1 MDSYFGAV
9 ILQARNRAAGIIP
22 NLEDY
27 MVTRRDTSGCRQ
39 CWALLE
45 YGYNLHLPD
54 EVMEDPIIQS
64 LGEATNDFVS
74 WTNVSG
80 YQMRFPKPIAYP
92 RVQSSFASFRTST
105 PTTVSKPGATLITW
119 SPL

>member
-1 MDSYFGAV
+1 MRSEATPGAQKRFIDTMDSYFEAV

-27 MVTRRDTSGCRQ
+27 KVTRRDTSGCRQ

-45 YGYNLHLPD
+45 YGYGLHLPD

-80 YQMRFPKPIAYP
+80 YQM
-92 RVQSSFASFRTST
+92 
-105 PTTVSKPGATLITW
+105 
-119 SPL
+119 